1 MTFGLVNMA
10 IDNMWI
16 KALKML
22 DQDVDIERYL
32 NNIENTLRMSSILI
46 DIKLAKY
53 VFWIIK
59 L

>member
-1 MTFGLVNMA
+1 
-10 IDNMWI
+10 
-16 KALKML
+16 ML

-53 VFWIIK
+53 VF
-59 L
+59 